1 MIGGVNNLNQ
11 SLAKVY
17 SNNNNAL
24 AEVMGRI
31 ASGKKIQKPSDDFSG
46 YVRASNL
53 ENDISKYERIKQ
65 SLQAAKADTSK
76 AVEVGTAV
84 YEDLKNL
91 KTIASDYYASSDDDE
106 KSALEAEFKALQ
118 KSITQT
124 IDNND
129 DVYITGAVQTID
141 VDAGTAVQNFAIDFY
156 SQGTLADAE
165 ATAIKLPSASTAST
179 SANLTAIQGEID
191 KAVEFLVGAER
202 MDKAV
207 DRQVNF
213 TDTIIESKKSV
224 ISSITDINDAE
235 EIAKQTDKSI
245 RQQAVVS
252 MMSQANLSQQGIL
265 QLYM

>member
-1 MIGGVNNLNQ
+1 MVDGVNNLNQ
-11 SLAKVY
+11 SLAGVH
-17 SNNNNAL
+17 SANNKKL

-46 YVRASNL
+46 YVRANNL
-53 ENDISKYERIKQ
+53 ENEISKYGRIKEKLM
-65 SLQAAKADTSK
+65 SAKADTAK

-84 YEDLKNL
+84 YEDLQNL
-91 KTIASDYYASSDDDE
+91 KTIASDYYSATDDDE

-124 IDNND
+124 ISNNT
-129 DVYITGAVQTID
+129 DVYTTGSVASID
-141 VDAGTAVQNFAIDFY
+141 VDAGTQVQNFVVDFY

-165 ATAIKLPSASTAST
+165 AAAIQLPSASTAST
-179 SANLTAIQGEID
+179 STNLDAIQAEID
-191 KAVEFLVGAER
+191 KSVEFLVGAER

-213 TDTIIESKKSV
+213 TDTVVESKKSV

-235 EIAKQTDKSI
+235 ELSKQTDLSI

-252 MMSQANLSQQGIL
+252 MMSQANISHQGIL
-265 QLYM
+265 RLYM